1 MALIKCKECNH
12 QISSKAKACPNCGY
26 QIRSEAIESTKSAL
40 GGCLKFVIAVPVIFI
55 LIVLLVGLFNK
66 KSEPL
71 IPEEQ
76 VKNGNYLH
84 EQLKKP
90 VYKNAFNVLFSGET
104 EINPWLKEYIL
115 SQSGVESPSKTIV
128 ISEKKY
134 DMYDV
139 CEPHNC
145 PENVLYVLF
154 NYDGS
159 KAWGY
164 YINTDGEG
172 TARFFGIPNIEM
184 QTILRCT
191 SQNNCIDKQIKVKP
205 ASKNSVNVWVG
216 VSKDMYLLESANTSK
231 VFLAANKDVNTSK
244 VMIGV
249 INTNQE
255 LCKEDGS
262 TSDLGSNR
270 VYKINGRSIRIHTFC
285 LHGNEVQ
292 LPNSY
297 EEKDYLV
304 SLANGGQRIL
314 VEMDNSTMLSFDSA
328 EFASV
333 RNNLEGH

>member
-12 QISSKAKACPNCGY
+12 QISSQAKTCPNCGY
-26 QIRSEAIESTKSAL
+26 QIRSDAIESTKSAL

-76 VKNGNYLH
+76 VKSGNYLH

-90 VYKNAFNVLFSGET
+90 VSKNAFNVLFSGET

-115 SQSGVESPSKTIV
+115 SQNGVASPSKTIV

-134 DMYDV
+134 DMYNV

-172 TARFFGIPNIEM
+172 TARFFGNPSIEM

-191 SQNNCIDKQIKVKP
+191 LQKNCIDKQIKVKL
-205 ASKNSVNVWVG
+205 ASKNSVNVWVKMPADTYWLK
-216 VSKDMYLLESANTSK
+216 SSDTPD
-231 VFLAANKDVNTSK
+231 VFLISSKDVNTNK
-244 VMIGV
+244 IMISI
-249 INTNQE
+249 INLNHE
-255 LCKEDGS
+255 ICKEDGS

-270 VYKINGRSIRIHTFC
+270 VYKINGRSIRIHTLC
-285 LHGNEVQ
+285 LNGSEVQ
-292 LPNSY
+292 VPNSY

-304 SLANGGQRIL
+304 SLASGGQRIL

-328 EFASV
+328 EFNSV